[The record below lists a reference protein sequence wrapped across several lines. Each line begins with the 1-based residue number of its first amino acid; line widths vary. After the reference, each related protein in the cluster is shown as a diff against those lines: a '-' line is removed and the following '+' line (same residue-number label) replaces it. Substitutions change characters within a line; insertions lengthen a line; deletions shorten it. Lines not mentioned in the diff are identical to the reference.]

1 MVTTESARG
10 PYAKTADRRRDI
22 LEAAVRVFS
31 SSGYRKGS
39 LRDVAALVGM
49 SQAGLLHH
57 YPTKHALLEAVLS
70 WRDEDALDRIRP
82 DARGIHLLR
91 ALIAQ
96 AQHNETTPELV
107 ELHVTMSAEG
117 TAEDHPVH
125 DYFVRRYA
133 YVLTMLRTAFEQ
145 AAEDGV
151 LREGTDI
158 ASAARTS
165 VAVWDGLQIQWLL
178 DKESV
183 DMAGELRRYLQ
194 ALVTVPL

>member
-70 WRDEDALDRIRP
+70 WRDEDALDRISP
-82 DARGIHLLR
+82 DARGIDSLR

-158 ASAARTS
+158 TSAARTS